1 MYRSFLL
8 VYLFL
13 HRNRLYRLL
22 LHSSLRVHGYI
33 LLLLSWKVCVLPN
46 LQSFE
51 FRILVGLGNYLNQK
65 EFWSL
70 CRKGK
75 YIHENRFCLMLSVGL
90 RCGSAATQLCIRLK
104 RFFRWHGGKNSLL
117 NVYLR
122 SEVTLIRCH
131 ICILRLFRLHGYG

>member
-1 MYRSFLL
+1 MCRSFLP

-13 HRNRLYRLL
+13 HRNRLYRPL
-22 LHSSLRVHGYI
+22 LHSSLRVHGCI

-46 LQSFE
+46 LQFFE
-51 FRILVGLGNYLNQK
+51 FRIFVRLDNCLDQK

-70 CRKGK
+70 CLRGK
-75 YIHENRFCLMLSVGL
+75 YIHENRLCSMLSAGL
-90 RCGSAATQLCIRLK
+90 PCDNAATQLCILLK
-104 RFFRWHGGKNSLL
+104 RYSRWHGGKNSLL

-131 ICILRLFRLHGYG
+131 ICILRLFRLHEYG